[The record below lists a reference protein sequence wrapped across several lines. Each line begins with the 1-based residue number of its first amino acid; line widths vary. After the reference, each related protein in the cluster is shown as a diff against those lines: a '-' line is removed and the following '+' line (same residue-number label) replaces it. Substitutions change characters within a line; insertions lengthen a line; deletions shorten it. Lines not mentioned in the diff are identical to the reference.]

1 MQIPK
6 YPGAVPVSAP
16 VGIAVL
22 LIAFCPVQAQATTI
36 VFNTLGPG
44 DTYLSTSGFAV
55 VGVGA
60 LGVLEEVAAQFTAMT
75 SGNLATVDLGL
86 TFFSGHTPGAVNVF
100 LYADSA
106 GSPNNAIQTFLGS
119 GTPTAKFGTT
129 NNSLVSFTVAGTV
142 PVVMGT
148 DYWLVLK
155 PANTDVADLW
165 NQSITAGSM
174 VKLSNDDSRW
184 FDEGTPILPAFRI
197 TAQEGGAVPDG
208 SSTSALLAIAIAVMF
223 ELNLLQRKLD

>member
-1 MQIPK
+1 
-6 YPGAVPVSAP
+6 
-16 VGIAVL
+16 
-22 LIAFCPVQAQATTI
+22 
-36 VFNTLGPG
+36 
-44 DTYLSTSGFAV
+44 
-55 VGVGA
+55 
-60 LGVLEEVAAQFTAMT
+60 
-75 SGNLATVDLGL
+75 
-86 TFFSGHTPGAVNVF
+86 
-100 LYADSA
+100 
-106 GSPNNAIQTFLGS
+106 
-119 GTPTAKFGTT
+119 
-129 NNSLVSFTVAGTV
+129 
-142 PVVMGT
+142 MGT

>member
-1 MQIPK
+1 MKIPR
-6 YPGAVPVSAP
+6 YLAAVPVFAP
-16 VGIAVL
+16 VAITAL
-22 LIAFCPVQAQATTI
+22 LIAFCPVQAQANAI

-44 DTYLSTSGFAV
+44 DTYVSNSSVV
-55 VGVGA
+55 VGNVGG
-60 LGVLEEVAAQFTAMT
+60 LGTLLEEAAQFTAMA

-86 TFFSGHTPGAVNVF
+86 TGTNTGAVNVF

-119 GTPTAKFGTT
+119 GTPTAAFGTT

-155 PANTDVADLW
+155 PANVNVSVAVNW
-165 NQSITAGSM
+165 MQSLATAGSI
-174 VKLSNDDSRW
+174 KASLDDSTW
-184 FDEGTPILPAFRI
+184 LDNGEPILPAFRI
-197 TAQEGGAVPDG
+197 TAQGAAVPDG
-208 SSTSALLAIAIAVMF
+208 SSSTSALLAIAIAVMF
-223 ELNLLQRKLD
+223 GLNLLQRKLA